1 MNFRNLARIA
11 EDESRHSDNWYIN
24 NIIDAI
30 VGMHN
35 EEIKDKS
42 FPLKQVVE
50 NIKKEISDYTEKQS
64 HTSIKTKTIEY
75 YISKRCYSPSKYNLD
90 KAYKDVCKEIE
101 DGKISIEQTSKEE
114 IQYTYNLDENMKML
128 VSKVLCKIKEDK
140 NSIFKFMNSHEV
152 IADYFLLSKKSKDK
166 LIKTISSG
174 DKESQ
179 EIYKKLMTIADKNE
193 KELLE
198 AELKKYTEKT
208 SEEIKSECISSIRA
222 DIELM
227 DKYGLMKNYV
237 EANNALYKNIY
248 LFNCDYTYEEVME
261 QLSEKKLKGLSVE
274 QLIGMAAYWDNRSAK
289 SINEINK
296 AIYILSHPE
305 LYESKTTGEGELQ
318 VNVADDVLKNI
329 HLKMNILQKI
339 SFEVFDEAEWLMDEE
354 NDSSKV
360 EIGYEVDEICEKYEK
375 DYKNYFD
382 KKLQISR
389 NELRDDMIEA
399 IQFENSVRNLY
410 LTKSTDIQALLIST
424 LNSGVDKIQNF
435 GYIED
440 SQRDIKNFII
450 VGVDIPG
457 MNMPLRLHTRES
469 SVLEVLKSAQNGSTE
484 FPKYKGASDFTYRAE
499 KVVMPTQIYVPVS
512 DEKAKQ
518 FKEAVEN
525 LTERDRYANTI
536 RHIGYIAGKVK
547 MPEHMINDV
556 DKIQLRNSEK
566 EWEK

>member
-30 VGMHN
+30 VDMHN
-35 EEIKDKS
+35 KEIKDKS

-198 AELKKYTEKT
+198 AELKKYTERT

-237 EANNALYKNIY
+237 EAVIEPASIDADAKKRFRTNLQ
-248 LFNCDYTYEEVME
+248 NCNTKQEIDDLCYDAV
-261 QLSEKKLKGLSVE
+261 VH
-274 QLIGMAAYWDNRSAK
+274 GMYYRRK
-289 SINEINK
+289 
-296 AIYILSHPE
+296 
-305 LYESKTTGEGELQ
+305 ES
-318 VNVADDVLKNI
+318 
-329 HLKMNILQKI
+329 
-339 SFEVFDEAEWLMDEE
+339 
-354 NDSSKV
+354 
-360 EIGYEVDEICEKYEK
+360 
-375 DYKNYFD
+375 
-382 KKLQISR
+382 
-389 NELRDDMIEA
+389 
-399 IQFENSVRNLY
+399 
-410 LTKSTDIQALLIST
+410 
-424 LNSGVDKIQNF
+424 
-435 GYIED
+435 
-440 SQRDIKNFII
+440 
-450 VGVDIPG
+450 
-457 MNMPLRLHTRES
+457 
-469 SVLEVLKSAQNGSTE
+469 
-484 FPKYKGASDFTYRAE
+484 
-499 KVVMPTQIYVPVS
+499 
-512 DEKAKQ
+512 
-518 FKEAVEN
+518 
-525 LTERDRYANTI
+525 
-536 RHIGYIAGKVK
+536 
-547 MPEHMINDV
+547 
-556 DKIQLRNSEK
+556 
-566 EWEK
+566 